1 MSKSDFFGQIVFWYL
16 IKLGANH
23 KSTILTKCKDKIIGW
38 LGKDRKRGQ
47 GRSYISLI
55 KQRSIGEK
63 VLLKDQRK
71 MRWYWG
77 NDQARHKTDEG
88 KKKHFLVS
96 NEHRWIFLEK
106 KNVKKCWKQ
115 LKNSLTRRQFCWPWL
130 SSWGREGGLDCGSLE
145 GLGSSLEAG
154 HGQHLQPHRV
164 LAIPGDR
171 MIMMWW
177 DWNFGQVFSLWPQGS

>member
-1 MSKSDFFGQIVFWYL
+1 MSKSDFLVRSFSLSL
-16 IKLGANH
+16 IKVGASH

-77 NDQARHKTDEG
+77 NDQAWHKTDEG
-88 KKKHFLVS
+88 KKSTISGFK
-96 NEHRWIFLEK
+96 
-106 KNVKKCWKQ
+106 
-115 LKNSLTRRQFCWPWL
+115 
-130 SSWGREGGLDCGSLE
+130 
-145 GLGSSLEAG
+145 
-154 HGQHLQPHRV
+154 
-164 LAIPGDR
+164 
-171 MIMMWW
+171 
-177 DWNFGQVFSLWPQGS
+177 

>member
-1 MSKSDFFGQIVFWYL
+1 M
-16 IKLGANH
+16 GANH

-77 NDQARHKTDEG
+77 NDQAWHKTDEG
-88 KKKHFLVS
+88 KRAQFLVL
-96 NEHRWIFLEK
+96 NEQRWAFWRKSALREK
-106 KNVKKCWKQ
+106 E
-115 LKNSLTRRQFCWPWL
+115 LKSSMTKRQF
-130 SSWGREGGLDCGSLE
+130 
-145 GLGSSLEAG
+145 
-154 HGQHLQPHRV
+154 
-164 LAIPGDR
+164 
-171 MIMMWW
+171 
-177 DWNFGQVFSLWPQGS
+177 